1 MVASYLVGR
10 FKYPIPYEVGRLV
23 LYAVTAMALWG
34 AATLLST
41 GNNWIDFPTRVL
53 LLAVYAGVVFVNEVK
68 NRRKPAAV

>member
-1 MVASYLVGR
+1 M
-10 FKYPIPYEVGRLV
+10 

-34 AATLLST
+34 AATLLTT